1 MTQLDPLSQA
11 LMAAS
16 LHSHPSSDMA
26 ASTPSIASNSARS
39 VSFASA
45 LRSGQA
51 SSPAILSRQATPP
64 QTVAAPPASALASA
78 SASPLASSPLDDTI
92 LQAMRKRD
100 DRIFF
105 SQYENQMSVF
115 VRDPSRSHLELAP
128 MNAYQRLLVHRCAD
142 QFHLDH
148 HLDRATQCITLSR
161 TSLTTHPPV
170 LLSLRARQHVAQRDG
185 IDPVDAAA
193 QSTPPTML
201 AAAAAP
207 SSGSSTGAA
216 TPAAQDSATSSPRV
230 APTAIPPSAQASA
243 PKAAFKIMRRDPSSS
258 RHSRLRDDA
267 SASNSDSERTN
278 TAKARKDMTLEE
290 REASYKAARARIFG
304 DLSSADST
312 SPTSSSSQLGQSKE
326 DDLAKDASTT
336 SESKQSPASSATSS
350 PVASI
355 AGARPGTRKKVPS
368 SSSSTASQDGS
379 SQRSRASRKAGSHRA
394 TDGSN
399 DDLDFCRTLP
409 LPLASPSL
417 MAAGPS
423 QPSPLALPAHT
434 AHGYFG
440 AAQPLHPQHS
450 QSNPNLRSRAPAFYP
465 NGTIT
470 PTYTHNGMTAAP
482 DATAPHGL
490 AANHAHDFARHHANH
505 PPPHAQRSWQPPR
518 DATDTE
524 PYPALSGG
532 AAGPNGYNTARQ
544 VNGVGAWAQ
553 HASAH
558 TNGRN
563 MQASYAQ
570 PPALQHGPGMNAYA
584 QGYGH
589 AGSGTHS
596 ANSSRTSSQR
606 GGGRAARDDA
616 VSVGSISSTASSRSA
631 SFSGVSA
638 SASTA
643 HAPAKD
649 ASHSSAATKAH
660 PSLPSRPAWIASA
673 KTPDSTH
680 RAT

>member
-1 MTQLDPLSQA
+1 
-11 LMAAS
+11 MATS
-16 LHSHPSSDMA
+16 LHSDPPSDMA
-26 ASTPSIASNSARS
+26 ASNPARP
-39 VSFASA
+39 VTFASA

-64 QTVAAPPASALASA
+64 QTVAAPPASALAST
-78 SASPLASSPLDDTI
+78 STSPLASPLASSPLDDTI

-115 VRDPSRSHLELAP
+115 VRDPSRSNLELAP

-148 HLDRATQCITLSR
+148 YLDRATQCITLSR

-193 QSTPPTML
+193 QSTPSTML

-207 SSGSSTGAA
+207 SSGPSTGAA

-230 APTAIPPSAQASA
+230 VPTATGTPPSAHPSA

-304 DLSSADST
+304 DLASADST

-326 DDLAKDASTT
+326 NDLAKDAGTT
-336 SESKQSPASSATSS
+336 SESKQSPASSAASS

-355 AGARPGTRKKVPS
+355 AGARSGSRKKVPS

-379 SQRSRASRKAGSHRA
+379 SQRTRTSRRAGSNRA
-394 TDGSN
+394 TDGYT

-409 LPLASPSL
+409 LPTVSPSL
-417 MAAGPS
+417 VAAGPS
-423 QPSPLALPAHT
+423 QPSPLALPTHAG
-434 AHGYFG
+434 HGYFG
-440 AAQPLHPQHS
+440 SPQPLHPQQS

-465 NGTIT
+465 NGAIT
-470 PTYTHNGMTAAP
+470 PTYTPTGMMAAP

-490 AANHAHDFARHHANH
+490 AANYVHDYARHYANH
-505 PPPHAQRSWQPPR
+505 PPAHAQRSWQPPR
-518 DATDTE
+518 DASETE
-524 PYPALSGG
+524 AFPALSGG
-532 AAGPNGYNTARQ
+532 AAGPNGYNTARP

-558 TNGRN
+558 TNGRT

-570 PPALQHGPGMNAYA
+570 PPALQYAPGMNACA

-616 VSVGSISSTASSRSA
+616 VSVGSMSSAASSRSA
-631 SFSGVSA
+631 SFSGASA

-643 HAPAKD
+643 HPPAKD
-649 ASHSSAATKAH
+649 ANPANAAPKAH

-680 RAT
+680 RTT